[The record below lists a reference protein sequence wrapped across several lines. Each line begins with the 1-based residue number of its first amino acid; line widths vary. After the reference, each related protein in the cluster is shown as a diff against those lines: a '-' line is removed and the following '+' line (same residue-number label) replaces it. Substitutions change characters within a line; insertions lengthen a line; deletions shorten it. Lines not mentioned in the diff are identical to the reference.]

1 MNADNS
7 DFVDKKREENRQGAT
22 GKYQGFYDRVMQ
34 KKREAQEAMYDGSD
48 RMIDLDAEL
57 QKLERIKEMR
67 RSKLDEHREKLNA
80 QKLQQLTKI
89 YFQNERNMLKS
100 Q

>member
-57 QKLERIKEMR
+57 
-67 RSKLDEHREKLNA
+67 
-80 QKLQQLTKI
+80 
-89 YFQNERNMLKS
+89 
-100 Q
+100 